1 MVSFNR
7 EGQLMDMM
15 ALSEAKGRQSCV
27 VRMIVVERERGGSK
41 LRDDD
46 MSLSQG
52 DISLGKIE

>member
-1 MVSFNR
+1 
-7 EGQLMDMM
+7 MDMM

-27 VRMIVVERERGGSK
+27 VRMIVVEREERGGSK

>member
-1 MVSFNR
+1 
-7 EGQLMDMM
+7 MDMM

-27 VRMIVVERERGGSK
+27 VRMIVVEREGGSK

-52 DISLGKIE
+52 DISLGKKNRVGAWVLR

>member
-1 MVSFNR
+1 
-7 EGQLMDMM
+7 MDMM